1 MNIIIVYDFG
11 FINGGAAQV
20 AITSALA
27 LKQAGNHVV
36 YLCAVGPVDD
46 RLLDLCDKVL
56 CTNQKDIASDPN
68 IFRKSVT
75 GLWNCKAR
83 KLLQSL
89 LRDYDAK
96 DTIVHFHGWS
106 KALSPSVLDIPR
118 QMGFAACIT
127 LHDYF
132 TVCPNGGL
140 FDYQTNTKCHLK
152 PMSRSC
158 LMRNCDRDHY
168 ANKIWRYVRNTTQDI
183 QLRQSKQNCLI
194 SISDT
199 CSHEIRNAARHG
211 NASIFRINNPIIFP
225 SVSFVDRNQADSYL
239 FMGRLSK
246 EKGPEL
252 FCQAVTELGLK
263 GMVLGEGPMKHELSA
278 KYQNIDFA
286 GWVRDAEKDRYL
298 KRCRALIFPSLL
310 VETFGLSVAEM
321 LSVGIPCIV
330 GTGTAASELI
340 EDGRNGVLFELGN
353 FESLKAAILR
363 FEANYSDFKKFA
375 FDQNSFSM
383 ARHVSE
389 LTNLYK
395 NIVDKFK
402 AN

>member
-36 YLCAVGPVDD
+36 YLCAVRPVEE
-46 RLLDLCDKVL
+46 RLQDVCDKVL
-56 CTNQKDIASDPN
+56 CTNQKDIASDWN

-83 KLLQSL
+83 RMLRSL
-89 LRDYDAK
+89 LTGYDANN
-96 DTIVHFHGWS
+96 TIVHFHGWS

-118 QMGFAACIT
+118 QMGFASCIT

-140 FDYQTNTKCHLK
+140 FDYQANTKCHLK
-152 PMSRSC
+152 PMSRIC
-158 LMRNCDRDHY
+158 LKRNCDRDYY
-168 ANKIWRYVRNTTQDI
+168 ANKIWRYVRNTVQDI
-183 QLRQSKQNCLI
+183 QLRKSKQKCFI

-199 CSHEIRNAARHG
+199 CSYEIMNAGRHG
-211 NASIFRINNPIIFP
+211 NASISRINNPIVFP
-225 SVSFVDRNQADSYL
+225 SLSCADLNQADYYL

-252 FCQAVTELGLK
+252 FCRAMTELGLK
-263 GMVLGEGPMKHELSA
+263 GVVLGEGPMKDELSA
-278 KYQNIDFA
+278 QYPNIEFA
-286 GWVRDAEKDRYL
+286 GWVRDAEKDQYL
-298 KRCRALIFPSLL
+298 KRCRALIFSSLL

-340 EDGRNGVLFELGN
+340 EDGRNGILFELGN
-353 FESLKAAILR
+353 IESLKAAILR
-363 FEANYSDFKKFA
+363 FETNYNDFKGFA
-375 FDQNSFSM
+375 FDRKSFSM
-383 ARHVSE
+383 DRHVAE
-389 LTNLYK
+389 LTNLYQSLL
-395 NIVDKFK
+395 
-402 AN
+402 